1 MPDFCIQIHPHRSSE
16 LDLDGVRSRCEGLAS
31 NSQLILRFAFVD
43 GTDGHYYANLIFET
57 NDPGELWIL
66 LQQRLYQ
73 SSEFGGALA
82 KSSMAMCEGERGWDD
97 YLLLHHYDPAV
108 QLDRLP
114 GA

>member
-1 MPDFCIQIHPHRSSE
+1 MTDFCIQIHPHRSSE
-16 LDLDGVRSRCEGLAS
+16 LDLDGVRARCEGLAN
-31 NSQLILRFAFVD
+31 NSQLIRRFAFVD
-43 GTDGHYYANLIFET
+43 GTDRHDYANLIFET
-57 NDPGELWIL
+57 SDVGELWTL
-66 LQQRLYQ
+66 LQQRLYC

-82 KSSMAMCEGERGWDD
+82 ESSMAMCEGQRGWED